1 MHTLTQHYANFTF
14 IFFHIKNT
22 SQIFPILLAQMKL
35 HTMINNK
42 NSIKEAHK
50 ELWLCIFIQ

>member
-22 SQIFPILLAQMKL
+22 SQIFSNIVSSNETTYDDK
-35 HTMINNK
+35 
-42 NSIKEAHK
+42 
-50 ELWLCIFIQ
+50 